1 LTDPGRP
8 IGEDDLHAYVDRQL
22 EPADRRRVE
31 QYLASD
37 PDAARR
43 VSAYQLQ
50 REALRAAF
58 ASRTEP
64 VPPELRL
71 SHILGQRRRQ
81 RWVPW
86 SMAAA
91 VALALGAGGAA
102 GWTLHTQP
110 VQSRVA
116 HAMDVLE
123 RQALSTHAVFA
134 ADPARPVE
142 LSAVEEADLRQWLS
156 TRLDRVVTPPDLS
169 ALGYHLIGGRLLAT
183 EQGRPAALFM
193 YDNDKG
199 DRISLVLR
207 PMAPNLQAS
216 PSDMRQGDLNGCA
229 WIKKGMGYAVV
240 GAFPDDELDR
250 VADHIR
256 AENERLG

>member
-1 LTDPGRP
+1 MTDPERP

-37 PDAARR
+37 ADAARR
-43 VSAYQLQ
+43 VSAYQAQ

-58 ASRTEP
+58 AARTGP
-64 VPPELRL
+64 LPPELRL

-86 SMAAA
+86 SLAAGI
-91 VALALGAGGAA
+91 VLALGVGGAA
-102 GWTLHTQP
+102 GWTLHSQP

-116 HAMDVLE
+116 HAMDVLQH
-123 RQALSTHAVFA
+123 QALSTHAVYA

-142 LSAVEEADLRQWLS
+142 LSSAQEADLRQWLS
-156 TRLDRVVTPPDLS
+156 SRLDRAVTPPDLS
-169 ALGYHLIGGRLLAT
+169 GLGFHLIGGRLLAT

-193 YDNDKG
+193 YDDGKG
-199 DRISLVLR
+199 DRISLILR
-207 PMAPNLQAS
+207 PMAPSLQAS
-216 PSDMRQGDLNGCA
+216 PTDMRQGGLNGCA

-240 GAFPDDELDR
+240 GAFPDEELDR
-250 VADHIR
+250 VADRIR

>member
-1 LTDPGRP
+1 MTDPERP

-43 VSAYQLQ
+43 VSAYQIQ
-50 REALRAAF
+50 REALRDAF

-64 VPPELRL
+64 LPPELRL
-71 SHILGQRRRQ
+71 SHILAQRRRQ

-86 SMAAA
+86 SIAAA
-91 VALALGAGGAA
+91 IVVALGLGGAA
-102 GWTLHTQP
+102 GWNLHSQP

-116 HAMDVLE
+116 HAMDVLQH
-123 RQALSTHAVFA
+123 QALSSHAVFA

-142 LSAVEEADLRQWLS
+142 LSAASEADLRQWLS
-156 TRLDRVVTPPDLS
+156 SRLDRAVTAPDLS
-169 ALGYHLIGGRLLAT
+169 GLGFHLIGGRLLAT

-193 YDNDKG
+193 YDNVRG

-207 PMAPNLQAS
+207 PMAPSLEAS
-216 PSDMRQGDLNGCA
+216 PADIRQGGLNGCA
-229 WIKKGMGYAVV
+229 WIEKGMGYAVV
-240 GAFPDDELDR
+240 GSFTDEELDR
-250 VADHIR
+250 IADRIR
-256 AENERLG
+256 AENDHVG